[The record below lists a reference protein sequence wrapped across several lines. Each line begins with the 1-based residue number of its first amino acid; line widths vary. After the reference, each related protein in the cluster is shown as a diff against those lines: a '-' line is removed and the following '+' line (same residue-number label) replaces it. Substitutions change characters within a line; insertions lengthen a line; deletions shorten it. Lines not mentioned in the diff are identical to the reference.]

1 MGNLKSF
8 IDTKLIVNNKLISK
22 RCLFSWFEKNNY
34 INEYNLIIQ
43 STPFLKFPTF
53 VQQLYHIYNDIYYV
67 IKCKCGNPVNF
78 INFKNGYY
86 KSCCNSCAQLHPDTA
101 VKIKTNNLKKYGHE
115 YITQTDNFK
124 NKSKIT
130 WMNKYGVDNP
140 TKSKVILNKI
150 QKTNLNKFGVKS
162 LLSDREFIKSKM
174 LEKYGVDNST
184 KRDIIRKQYSNDRKK
199 VFFENLKMDNRLLD
213 CKILE
218 NFEEYKG
225 TGFKHKYNFLCN
237 NCNTEFKSTIR
248 SNRHIKCPICYNTIS
263 NIQNE
268 IYDYIISLK
277 IDVILNDR
285 NILNNLELDLY
296 IPSKN
301 LAIEVNG
308 LYWHGEV
315 NGNKHRL
322 YHINKTKLC
331 NEKNIRL
338 IHIFEDEW
346 IYKKEIVKNRLK
358 HILNKNTQKIYARK
372 CEIKE
377 ISIKESKPFLEKY
390 HIQGSDN
397 SKIKL
402 GLFYNNNLISVMT
415 FGKLRFSLGNKN
427 SIDSVYEM
435 YRFCS
440 NIQCVGGASKLLN
453 YFIKTHNPKK
463 IISYADNRWS
473 DNNHTIY
480 TKLKFDKVSSGIP
493 NYWYIINGVRKHR
506 FMYRKQNLKNILFS
520 YDDNLTEWENMKN
533 NGYDRIWDCG
543 SSKFELILGDLK

>member
-1 MGNLKSF
+1 MITNDIILNLIKQYPSNYFSYIKKLDINFYNKIKNAKYKSF
-8 IDTKLIVNNKLISK
+8 SENLYVYLYGEVSGCLECGNKCKFDGINVGYRKCCSKVCSNKIKIKNINKKYNTTNISK
-22 RCLFSWFEKNNY
+22 L
-34 INEYNLIIQ
+34 Q
-43 STPFLKFPTF
+43 
-53 VQQLYHIYNDIYYV
+53 
-67 IKCKCGNPVNF
+67 
-78 INFKNGYY
+78 
-86 KSCCNSCAQLHPDTA
+86 
-101 VKIKTNNLKKYGHE
+101 
-115 YITQTDNFK
+115 
-124 NKSKIT
+124 
-130 WMNKYGVDNP
+130 
-140 TKSKVILNKI
+140 
-150 QKTNLNKFGVKS
+150 
-162 LLSDREFIKSKM
+162 FIKDKKKKIFT
-174 LEKYGVDNST
+174 EKYGVDSVFKLKNVIEKRNKSLKEKYNGNPLSDPNIRLKIQNKKRKNFIDDCINNIRIPNDIEPLFNIHSFTSITDRNLKFKCKKCNS
-184 KRDIIRKQYSNDRKK
+184 
-199 VFFENLKMDNRLLD
+199 VFTDHLMWGSRPICKICNPTSLFENEIFEYLKSKLNLNVERNNR
-213 CKILE
+213 
-218 NFEEYKG
+218 
-225 TGFKHKYNFLCN
+225 
-237 NCNTEFKSTIR
+237 S
-248 SNRHIKCPICYNTIS
+248 
-263 NIQNE
+263 
-268 IYDYIISLK
+268 
-277 IDVILNDR
+277 
-285 NILNNLELDLY
+285 ILNNLELDFFIKDY
-296 IPSKN
+296 NI
-301 LAIEVNG
+301 AIEANG
-308 LYWHGEV
+308 LYWHSEMYKKDK
-315 NGNKHRL
+315 N
-322 YHINKTKLC
+322 YHLNKTKMC